1 MKSKQA
7 ELPFARD
14 ERIEARE
21 NAPEELKK
29 VKKRK
34 PGRPPTGTTAASH
47 AKREVL
53 PEKSAVLV
61 TLELSKN
68 APNLRKKKKF
78 ALVRRALSSFA
89 VISKKLKRTSKVE
102 KVVEKEL
109 EKPGFR
115 VIHFAVNE
123 DHIHL
128 ICEADSTQWLSKGVQ
143 KISIA
148 LARLLNNDGIRER
161 GGSLLREGAPLSE
174 REGWIGKVFAD
185 RYYTHHL
192 KSSAEIKEA
201 LDYVLTSARKKYGKI
216 EGVKHKIGN
225 KTVELDAYTSFAEE
239 HASED
244 PWKPHARGAMLIKA
258 LSSLHA

>member
-1 MKSKQA
+1 
-7 ELPFARD
+7 
-14 ERIEARE
+14 
-21 NAPEELKK
+21 
-29 VKKRK
+29 
-34 PGRPPTGTTAASH
+34 
-47 AKREVL
+47 VL

-61 TLELSKN
+61 TLELSEK

-78 ALVRRALSSFA
+78 ALVRRALSSFS
-89 VISKKLKRTSKVE
+89 VISKKLKRTSQSE
-102 KVVEKEL
+102 KVVEKEV

-148 LARLLNNDGIRER
+148 LARLLNADGIRDK
-161 GGSLLREGAPLSE
+161 GGSLLRKGGPLSE
-174 REGWIGKVFAD
+174 RDGWIGKVFAD
-185 RYYTHHL
+185 RYFTHHL
-192 KSSAEIKEA
+192 KTSAEISDA
-201 LDYVLTSARKKYGKI
+201 LSYVMNSARKKYGKI

-239 HASED
+239 HASEN
-244 PWKPHARGAMLIKA
+244 PWKPHARGNMLLKAMHN
-258 LSSLHA
+258 LHA